1 MDRGEVRVSIPR
13 GIEQKPGMLMSD
25 VFEKFVKG
33 SPVAIMA
40 RALMERALEPQALD
54 ALFREQAERQYEK
67 ELLFSS
73 LVDLMALVVCGAHPS
88 VRQAYQAMREQLPV
102 TLTALYAKLNGV
114 EVGTS
119 EALVAHS
126 AQQLRAVME
135 ALGTPDTTWLPGY
148 RIKALDGNHLA
159 ATERRLAELR
169 GSAAGP
175 LPGQALVVL
184 EPELGLVT
192 QIVGCEDGHAQERSL
207 LAPVLAAVQDQDVY
221 LADRNFCTLGF
232 LFGVAE
238 RRGFFV
244 LRQHAHLPVASSG
257 TRHRRVGRTPE
268 TVDVAVQHDQLHV
281 VEPHVALGDE
291 VGEAAGA
298 RDGDVDAVRE
308 RAQLLAEP
316 DAAVEG
322 GDGLVGIG
330 ELAHLV
336 ADLRRQLTGGGE
348 HEGRGRARAGTPH
361 ALHEGDAEG
370 EGLAGAGGRPAAHV
384 AAGERRRDRPGLD
397 GERLGDATPREAG
410 GDVAVDAEGLEP
422 ACCGRGARGEVGRG
436 GRRGRKGGGHR
447 LLLEV
452 FVAPSWGR
460 ARSGAR

>member
-1 MDRGEVRVSIPR
+1 MLRGVGRVLVRVLLVSHGVVQVAADDDVDVPVE
-13 GIEQKPGMLMSD
+13 GGGEEQGLPLG
-25 VFEKFVKG
+25 
-33 SPVAIMA
+33 
-40 RALMERALEPQALD
+40 RACV
-54 ALFREQAERQYEK
+54 EQPT
-67 ELLFSS
+67 
-73 LVDLMALVVCGAHPS
+73 DLGQEAH
-88 VRQAYQAMREQLPV
+88 V
-102 TLTALYAKLNGV
+102 
-114 EVGTS
+114 
-119 EALVAHS
+119 
-126 AQQLRAVME
+126 
-135 ALGTPDTTWLPGY
+135 
-148 RIKALDGNHLA
+148 
-159 ATERRLAELR
+159 
-169 GSAAGP
+169 
-175 LPGQALVVL
+175 
-184 EPELGLVT
+184 
-192 QIVGCEDGHAQERSL
+192 GHAVRL
-207 LAPVLAAVQDQDVY
+207 
-221 LADRNFCTLGF
+221 
-232 LFGVAE
+232 
-238 RRGFFV
+238 
-244 LRQHAHLPVASSG
+244 
-257 TRHRRVGRTPE
+257 
-268 TVDVAVQHDQLHV
+268 VQHDQLHV

-336 ADLRRQLTGGGE
+336 ADLRRQLTGGASTR
-348 HEGRGRARAGTPH
+348 GRGNARAGTPH